1 MAENLMNL
9 NNKTI
14 NESLLL
20 DNQMC
25 FPLYVCAREI
35 INAYTPY
42 LSKIDL
48 TYTQYVTMMVMWEE
62 KEVLTRHLRE
72 RLFLDSGTLTPVIK
86 KLEEKGYITKE
97 RSREDARDLV
107 VTITQKGEELQEKAG
122 LVPLQVG
129 MCIKDYKQAPQLK
142 KMLDDLMK
150 IFKENRIN
158 NGRL

>member
-9 NNKTI
+9 NNKTV
-14 NESLLL
+14 NEILLL

-62 KEVLTRHLRE
+62 KQVLTRHLRE

-122 LVPLQVG
+122 MIPLQVG
-129 MCIKDYKQAPQLK
+129 MCIKDGKL
-142 KMLDDLMK
+142 
-150 IFKENRIN
+150 
-158 NGRL
+158 